1 MEIWDSAC
9 FATQDCMICFCDFW
23 KGCVCVCVHSFCNLQ
38 LPITSLSRWMGPQ
51 RRESSQSCNF
61 CLSLKCCHW
70 AIVGFTHFYEHHEHR
85 TFNSSVC
92 WYARVCFRGIKRQ
105 PLRTNACVRSAGVKV
120 AKTKWHVNSG
130 RPTTSET
137 LQTSYLLL
145 SSLHEVICS
154 PLNGTCF
161 MSENNVVC
169 LMISSPS
176 PVQREALDTCIP
188 SPGSVLLF
196 YIVNAICQV
205 KMRKKWGQHM
215 GPPEWVC
222 VCVCEIER
230 DEGSEGKRIF
240 SSLFWGTRVSSQLF
254 AIPH

>member
-1 MEIWDSAC
+1 MLSLG
-9 FATQDCMICFCDFW
+9 DCR
-23 KGCVCVCVHSFCNLQ
+23 VHPLLWTSRAQNLQ
-38 LPITSLSRWMGPQ
+38 FVCLLIRTRLFQ
-51 RRESSQSCNF
+51 RHKKS
-61 CLSLKCCHW
+61 
-70 AIVGFTHFYEHHEHR
+70 
-85 TFNSSVC
+85 
-92 WYARVCFRGIKRQ
+92 
-105 PLRTNACVRSAGVKV
+105 LRTNARVRSAGLKV

-169 LMISSPS
+169 LMISSAS

-188 SPGSVLLF
+188 SPGSVLFF
-196 YIVNAICQV
+196 YSMNAICQV

-215 GPPEWVC
+215 GPPSVC
-222 VCVCEIER
+222 VCVCLRDRER
-230 DEGSEGKRIF
+230 ETEGARGREFFPLYFGELERRLS
-240 SSLFWGTRVSSQLF
+240 SSLFPTNQVLPTCQPRRDARPFKTLC
-254 AIPH
+254 